1 MIYSKIKKMVVAA
14 EKAAEKDE
22 VKYDA
27 NNSVLIPFKSRRTGN
42 FLSGGGA
49 GTGT

>member
-1 MIYSKIKKMVVAA
+1 MVVAA

-27 NNSVLIPFKSRRTGN
+27 NNSVLIPFKSRRTVN